1 MENIKIALLG
11 FGTVGSG
18 VWKVLQ
24 SNSEEIFQRCKSHIQ
39 ISKILVRDLNKVRNA
54 DAPKE
59 LFTSNPDEIMKDDS
73 IDIII
78 EVIGGIDPAKDYI
91 LQGIRNKKHIVTA
104 NKQLLAIHGTEIFK
118 EAHDNNVKIQ
128 YEASVA
134 GGIPIINAIKESLT
148 ANKIQEVMGI
158 VNGTTNFILSKMS
171 QEKRQFSSVLKEAQ
185 DMGYAEAAP
194 AADVEGFDASY
205 KLAILSS
212 LAFKTNVDVKDIY
225 REGIA
230 NITPEDIGYAR
241 EFGYVVKLLAIGKN
255 KNSKLEL
262 RVHPT
267 LIPESHP
274 LASVNDSYNAVFVRG
289 NAVGDLMFY
298 GRGAGD
304 LPTASAVVSDI
315 INIVNNKLPKNS
327 DAEYNINSN
336 IIEVNS
342 IDKLSSKYYIRLKVL
357 DRPGVLGKIS
367 CILGENNISLS
378 CVIQK
383 EAGDDNASL
392 VFITH
397 DAYELDVRN
406 ALEVITS
413 LPEVFELA
421 NLIRIED

>member
-18 VWKVLQ
+18 IWKVL
-24 SNSEEIFQRCKSHIQ
+24 NNNKEEIFQRCKSNIQ
-39 ISKILVRDLNKVRNA
+39 ISKILVRDLSKVRNA

-59 LFTSNPDEIMKDDS
+59 LFTSNPNDILSDES
-73 IDIII
+73 IDIIV
-78 EVIGGIDPAKDYI
+78 EVMGGIDPAKEYI
-91 LQGIRNKKHIVTA
+91 LQGIRGKKHIVTA
-104 NKQLLAIHGTEIFK
+104 NKQLLATHGKEIFK
-118 EAHDNNVKIQ
+118 EAYNNNVKIN

-148 ANKIQEVMGI
+148 ANKIEEVMGI

-171 QEKRQFSSVLKEAQ
+171 QEKRHFSSVLKEAQ

-194 AADVEGFDASY
+194 AADVEGYDAAY

-212 LAFKTNVDVKDIY
+212 LAFKTDVDVKNIY

-230 NITPEDIGYAR
+230 SITPEDIEYAR
-241 EFGYVVKLLAIGKN
+241 EFGYAVKLLAIGKN
-255 KNSKLEL
+255 KDNELEL

-274 LASVNDSYNAVFVRG
+274 LASVSDSYNAVFARG

-315 INIVNNKLPKNS
+315 INIANNKLSKS
-327 DAEYNINSN
+327 TDADYNLYSN
-336 IIEVNS
+336 VKQVKS
-342 IDKLSSKYYIRLKVL
+342 IDKLKSKYYIRLKVL
-357 DRPGVLGKIS
+357 DRPGVLGRVS

-383 EAGDDNASL
+383 GVKDDNASL

-397 DAYELDVRN
+397 YACELDVKN

-413 LPEVFELA
+413 LPEVFEIA